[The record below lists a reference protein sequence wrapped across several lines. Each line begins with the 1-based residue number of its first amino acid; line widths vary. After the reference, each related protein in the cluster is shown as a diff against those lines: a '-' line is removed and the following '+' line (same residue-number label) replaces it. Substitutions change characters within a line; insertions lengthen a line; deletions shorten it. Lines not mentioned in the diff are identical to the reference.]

1 MGMAGA
7 YLYWELHVSSGWPF
21 FAAALAGVAFSA
33 GIGVAT
39 NLLLMRRL
47 RRASPLA
54 RVVATLGVL
63 IVLQSIAVLRYGSRP
78 TVVPA
83 ELPTSAVHLLG
94 VTISLDRLLLVGIA
108 IVLTFALMALY
119 RFTRLGIVTSA
130 VAENERVAASAGM
143 SPGAVA
149 SLNWGLGAGLAGLAA
164 ILVSPV
170 ISLQPA
176 TMTTLV
182 LAALAAALVAD
193 FRSFPLALLA
203 GLLIGVGQ
211 SELSEYVNTTGL
223 STSLPFF
230 VIVAVV
236 LARGKALPLRDF
248 FLQKL
253 PSFGTG
259 RVRIPFVIAAVAVAV
274 ILISIAS
281 PAWNL
286 AFTTTLSTAVVL
298 ISIVVVTGYAGQIS
312 LAQFALAGFGAWV
325 AGRLVAGAGWS
336 FVPAAAVGIAAAI
349 PLGTLFALPAVR
361 SRGIQLAVVTLG
373 LGSAVELMIFNNPD
387 LVGGFSGT
395 VVGEPKLF
403 GLNLGQVAHPA
414 RYSLFCLTC
423 FVLIA
428 LTVAAMRRGRVGRR
442 LIAVR
447 SNERAATALGI
458 SVVEAKFYSFALGAA
473 IAAVGGILIA
483 FQLFVIT
490 YSTSFTSFQS
500 IDAVAWTFIGGI
512 GYLAGPLIGATFAP
526 GSVGAE
532 ILNQVLSGASEYLQ
546 LIGGAVLILLVLQNQ
561 DGIARE
567 SLLQMRWLAER
578 VARRIPRR
586 AAPSPARTGKSALA
600 GREIEQVRVRPATL
614 EARGLS
620 VSFGPVKAV
629 DNLDLAVGS
638 GEIVGLI
645 GPNGAGKTTVI
656 DALSGFVSP
665 AKGKISL
672 DGDDIT
678 RASPTARARV
688 GLSRSFQSLE
698 LFEDTTVLDNLRAA
712 FEPRDR
718 RAYLTDLVYPRNP
731 PIPAPVVAAIR
742 DFDLE
747 DDLLREV
754 SDLPYGRRR
763 LVAIARAVATSPS
776 VLLLDEPAAGLS
788 EIESR
793 ELATL
798 VKALAKKWGMGVLV
812 IEHDMSFVM
821 GISDRV
827 IVLDYGRKI
836 CEGPPELVRDD
847 DDVIAVY
854 LGEDEVLIGAG

>member
-33 GIGVAT
+33 GIGIAT

-78 TVVPA
+78 TIVPA

-211 SELSEYVNTTGL
+211 SELSQYVNTT
-223 STSLPFF
+223 
-230 VIVAVV
+230 A
-236 LARGKALPLRDF
+236 
-248 FLQKL
+248 
-253 PSFGTG
+253 
-259 RVRIPFVIAAVAVAV
+259 
-274 ILISIAS
+274 
-281 PAWNL
+281 
-286 AFTTTLSTAVVL
+286 LSTAVVL

-336 FVPAAAVGIAAAI
+336 FVPAAAAGIAAAI

-373 LGSAVELMIFNNPD
+373 LGSAVELMIFNNPA
-387 LVGGFSGT
+387 LVGGFAGT
-395 VVGEPKLF
+395 VVGEPTLF
-403 GLNLGQVAHPA
+403 GFDVGQIAHPA
-414 RYSLFCLTC
+414 RYSLLCLAC

-428 LTVAAMRRGRVGRR
+428 LAVAAMRRGRVGRR

-532 ILNQVLSGASEYLQ
+532 IMNQILSGASEYLQ

-629 DNLDLAVGS
+629 DDLDLAVGS

-656 DALSGFVSP
+656 DALSGFVSL
-665 AKGKISL
+665 ANVKISF